1 MSHLFQ
7 PDDRGNSGR
16 ETLPV
21 RALAIELLPTGP
33 GQLVELCPPPQV
45 AGFPLR
51 RDPALLLELVQRR
64 IERSIADL
72 QRVAGDL
79 AEPLADRPAVHRSQC
94 EDLED
99 QQVKRALN
107 EVGWFAHDALGY
119 REQSSRPVG
128 RLMY

>member
-7 PDDRGNSGR
+7 PDDRGDGRR
-16 ETLPV
+16 ETPPV

-64 IERSIADL
+64 IERSVADL

-79 AEPLADRPAVHRSQC
+79 AEPLADRPAMHRPER
-94 EDLED
+94 EDLQD
-99 QQVKRALN
+99 QKVQRALN

-119 REQSSRPVG
+119 REQSEQPVG
-128 RLMY
+128 RLMD